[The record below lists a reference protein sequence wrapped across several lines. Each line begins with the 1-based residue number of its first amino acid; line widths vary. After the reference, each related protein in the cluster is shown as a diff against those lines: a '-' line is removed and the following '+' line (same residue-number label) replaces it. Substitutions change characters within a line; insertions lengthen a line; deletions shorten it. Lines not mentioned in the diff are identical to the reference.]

1 MHHFAKFAP
10 KMVDF
15 WCKKK
20 LLVLKA
26 LTNFLVNKIVITILI
41 TLIVIVILTM

>member
-15 WCKKK
+15 FLEK